1 MTLDIRKAS
10 VPLESLE
17 AILVAGMAGDDAWAL
32 LVKLAETMGQDEL
45 AADFRAALAQEE
57 EHLARVRAW
66 VQEERS

>member
-1 MTLDIRKAS
+1 
-10 VPLESLE
+10 
-17 AILVAGMAGDDAWAL
+17 
-32 LVKLAETMGQDEL
+32 VKLAETMGQDEL